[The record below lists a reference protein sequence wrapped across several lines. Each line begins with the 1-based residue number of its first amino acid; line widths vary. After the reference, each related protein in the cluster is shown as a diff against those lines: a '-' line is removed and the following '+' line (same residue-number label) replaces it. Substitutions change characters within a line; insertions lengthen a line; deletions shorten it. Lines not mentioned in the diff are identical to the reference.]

1 MKADLLGKHLGER
14 EKLSGKR
21 GKPSIERPARRSRIA
36 MAVFATL
43 LVLFA
48 GFLIW
53 LNAGIDRVP
62 LRPTGGSE
70 FAKATVDEVLSSD
83 VDLSDSGE
91 MQGNQTVR
99 LTITSGKYA
108 GQQAEATSPY
118 SNNSGALCSPG
129 LHVVVLVNQGQD
141 DSLVATVYNYDRGV
155 VLWALIGLFL
165 VLLCAAGGR
174 AGVLSAL
181 GLMFTFACIFFLYL
195 PMVYGGASPFWTA
208 VLVVV
213 LVTVVGMYLIGG
225 WSAKTFCSIAATVA
239 GVLVA
244 GIVASAF
251 GGVGH
256 ISGLNV
262 SEIETLAYVG
272 QNSKLDVSGL
282 LFSGILISSL
292 GAVMDI
298 SMSVTA
304 HECEL
309 FAASPSLS
317 MRELF
322 KSGMVVGRDMMGTM
336 THTLIL
342 AFAGGAINTLV
353 IIYAY
358 AMPYLEYWNEYAI
371 GIELLRG
378 LSGSIGIIVSVPCA
392 ALITAFCLSRKKH
405 QVRKA
410 K

>member
-1 MKADLLGKHLGER
+1 MC
-14 EKLSGKR
+14 
-21 GKPSIERPARRSRIA
+21 RSRIA
-36 MAVFATL
+36 VAAFAIL
-43 LVLFA
+43 LVAFA
-48 GFLIW
+48 GFLMW

-70 FAKATVDEVLSSD
+70 FEKATVDEVISSD
-83 VDLSDSGE
+83 VSLSDSGE
-91 MQGNQTVR
+91 MQGNQKVL
-99 LTITSGKYA
+99 LTIASGQYA
-108 GQQAEATSPY
+108 GQQAEATSPH
-118 SNNSGALCSPG
+118 SNNSGAFCSPG
-129 LHVVVLVNQGQD
+129 LKVIVLVNEGQD
-141 DSLVATVYNYDRGV
+141 GSLVATVYNYDRGI
-155 VLWALIGLFL
+155 VLWALVGLFL
-165 VLLCAAGGR
+165 VLLCVAGGR
-174 AGVLSAL
+174 SGTLSAL
-181 GLMFTFACIFFLYL
+181 GLAFTFACIFFLYL
-195 PMVYGGASPFWTA
+195 PMVYSGASPFWTA

-225 WSAKTFCSIAATVA
+225 WSAKTLCSIVATVV

-244 GIVASAF
+244 GLVASVF
-251 GGVGH
+251 GSLGH

-298 SMSVTA
+298 SMSVTS

-309 FAASPSLS
+309 HAASPALS
-317 MRELF
+317 VRELF
-322 KSGMVVGRDMMGTM
+322 KSGISVGRDMMGTM

-342 AFAGGAINTLV
+342 AFAGGAVNTLV

-358 AMPYLEYWNEYAI
+358 AMPYFEYWNEYAI
-371 GIELLRG
+371 GIEILRG

-392 ALITAFCLSRKKH
+392 ALITAFCLSRKSRQGSGALH
-405 QVRKA
+405 TS
-410 K
+410 

>member
-1 MKADLLGKHLGER
+1 MKTNRLGK
-14 EKLSGKR
+14 LSVA
-21 GKPSIERPARRSRIA
+21 RPARRSRIA
-36 MAVFATL
+36 VAAFAIL
-43 LVLFA
+43 LVAFA
-48 GFLIW
+48 GFLVW

-70 FAKATVDEVLSSD
+70 FEKATVDEVITSD
-83 VDLSDSGE
+83 VSLSDSGE
-91 MQGNQTVR
+91 MQGNQKVL
-99 LTITSGKYA
+99 LTIASGQYA

-118 SNNSGALCSPG
+118 SNNSGAFCAPG
-129 LHVVVLVNQGQD
+129 LKVIALVNQGQD
-141 DSLVATVYNYDRGV
+141 GSLVATVYNYDRGI
-155 VLWALIGLFL
+155 VLWALVGLFL
-165 VLLCAAGGR
+165 VLLCVAGGR
-174 AGVLSAL
+174 SGTLSAL
-181 GLMFTFACIFFLYL
+181 GLAFTFACIFFLYL
-195 PMVYGGASPFWTA
+195 PMVYSGASPFWTA

-225 WSAKTFCSIAATVA
+225 WSAKTLCSIVATVV
-239 GVLVA
+239 GVLAA
-244 GIVASAF
+244 GLVASAF
-251 GGVGH
+251 GSLGH

-298 SMSVTA
+298 SMSVTS

-309 FAASPSLS
+309 NAANPALS

-322 KSGMVVGRDMMGTM
+322 KSGMAVGRDMMGTM

-358 AMPYLEYWNEYAI
+358 AMPYFEYWNEYAI
-371 GIELLRG
+371 GIEILRG

-392 ALITAFCLSRKKH
+392 ALITAFCLSRKRR
-405 QVRKA
+405 QGAGALRTS
-410 K
+410 

>member
-1 MKADLLGKHLGER
+1 MC
-14 EKLSGKR
+14 
-21 GKPSIERPARRSRIA
+21 RSRIA
-36 MAVFATL
+36 VAAFAIL
-43 LVLFA
+43 LVAFA
-48 GFLIW
+48 GFLMW

-70 FAKATVDEVLSSD
+70 FEKATVDEVISSD
-83 VDLSDSGE
+83 VSLSDSGE
-91 MQGNQTVR
+91 MQGNQKVL
-99 LTITSGKYA
+99 LTIASGQYA

-118 SNNSGALCSPG
+118 SNTSGAFCSPG
-129 LHVVVLVNQGQD
+129 LKVIVLVNEGQD
-141 DSLVATVYNYDRGV
+141 GSLVATVYNYDRGI
-155 VLWALIGLFL
+155 VLWALVGLFL
-165 VLLCAAGGR
+165 VLLCVAGGR
-174 AGVLSAL
+174 SGTLSAL
-181 GLMFTFACIFFLYL
+181 GLAFTFACIFFLYL
-195 PMVYGGASPFWTA
+195 PMVYSGASPFWTA

-225 WSAKTFCSIAATVA
+225 WSAKTLCSIVATVV

-244 GIVASAF
+244 GLVASVF
-251 GGVGH
+251 GSLGH

-298 SMSVTA
+298 SMSVTS

-309 FAASPSLS
+309 HAASPALS
-317 MRELF
+317 VRELF
-322 KSGMVVGRDMMGTM
+322 KSGMSVGRDMMGTM

-342 AFAGGAINTLV
+342 AFAGGAVNTLV

-358 AMPYLEYWNEYAI
+358 AMPYFEYWNEYAI
-371 GIELLRG
+371 GIEILRG

-392 ALITAFCLSRKKH
+392 ALITAFCLSRKSRQGSGALH
-405 QVRKA
+405 TS
-410 K
+410 

>member
-1 MKADLLGKHLGER
+1 MKSNRL
-14 EKLSGKR
+14 EKLSAAC
-21 GKPSIERPARRSRIA
+21 PTRRSRIA
-36 MAVFATL
+36 VAVFAIL
-43 LVLFA
+43 LVAFA
-48 GFLIW
+48 GFLVW

-70 FAKATVDEVLSSD
+70 FEKATVDEVISSD
-83 VDLSDSGE
+83 VSLSDAGE
-91 MQGNQTVR
+91 MQGNQKVL
-99 LTITSGKYA
+99 LTITSGQYA

-129 LHVVVLVNQGQD
+129 LKVIVLVNEGQD
-141 DSLVATVYNYDRGV
+141 GSLVATVYNYDRGI
-155 VLWALIGLFL
+155 VLWVLVGLFL
-165 VLLCAAGGR
+165 VLLCVAGGR
-174 AGVLSAL
+174 SGTLSAL
-181 GLMFTFACIFFLYL
+181 GLAFTFACIFFLYL
-195 PMVYGGASPFWTA
+195 PMVYSGASPFWTA

-225 WSAKTFCSIAATVA
+225 WSAKTLCSIVATVV
-239 GVLVA
+239 GVLAA
-244 GIVASAF
+244 GLVASVF
-251 GGVGH
+251 GSLGH

-298 SMSVTA
+298 SMSVTS

-309 FAASPSLS
+309 HAASPALS

-322 KSGMVVGRDMMGTM
+322 KSGMAVGRDMMGTM

-342 AFAGGAINTLV
+342 AFAGGAVNTLV

-358 AMPYLEYWNEYAI
+358 AMPYFEYWNEYAI
-371 GIELLRG
+371 GIEILRG

-392 ALITAFCLSRKKH
+392 ALITAFCLSRKLRQGAGALH
-405 QVRKA
+405 TS
-410 K
+410 

>member
-1 MKADLLGKHLGER
+1 MC
-14 EKLSGKR
+14 
-21 GKPSIERPARRSRIA
+21 RSRIA
-36 MAVFATL
+36 VAAFAIL
-43 LVLFA
+43 LVAFA
-48 GFLIW
+48 GFLMW

-70 FAKATVDEVLSSD
+70 FEKATVDEAISSD
-83 VDLSDSGE
+83 VSLSDSGE
-91 MQGNQTVR
+91 MQGNQKVL
-99 LTITSGKYA
+99 LTIASGQYA
-108 GQQAEATSPY
+108 GQQAEATSPH
-118 SNNSGALCSPG
+118 SNNSGAFCSPG
-129 LHVVVLVNQGQD
+129 LKVIVLVNEGQD
-141 DSLVATVYNYDRGV
+141 GSLVATVYNYDRGI
-155 VLWALIGLFL
+155 VLWALVGLFL
-165 VLLCAAGGR
+165 VLLCVAGGR
-174 AGVLSAL
+174 SGTLSAL
-181 GLMFTFACIFFLYL
+181 GLAFTFACIFFLYL
-195 PMVYGGASPFWTA
+195 PMVYSGASPFWTA

-225 WSAKTFCSIAATVA
+225 WSAKTLCSIVATVV

-244 GIVASAF
+244 GLVASVF
-251 GGVGH
+251 GSLGH

-298 SMSVTA
+298 SMSVTS

-309 FAASPSLS
+309 HAASPALS
-317 MRELF
+317 VRELF
-322 KSGMVVGRDMMGTM
+322 KSGMSVGRDMMGTM

-342 AFAGGAINTLV
+342 AFAGGAVNTLV

-358 AMPYLEYWNEYAI
+358 AMPYFEYWNEYAI
-371 GIELLRG
+371 GIEILRG

-392 ALITAFCLSRKKH
+392 ALITAFCLSRKSRQGSGALH
-405 QVRKA
+405 TS
-410 K
+410 

>member
-1 MKADLLGKHLGER
+1 MKTNRLGR
-14 EKLSGKR
+14 LSAAC
-21 GKPSIERPARRSRIA
+21 PTRRSRIA
-36 MAVFATL
+36 VAAFAIL
-43 LVLFA
+43 LVAFA
-48 GFLIW
+48 GFLLW

-70 FAKATVDEVLSSD
+70 FEKATVDEVISSE
-83 VDLSDSGE
+83 VSLSDAGE
-91 MQGNQTVR
+91 MQGNQKVL
-99 LTITSGKYA
+99 LTIASGQYA
-108 GQQAEATSPY
+108 GQQVEATSPY
-118 SNNSGALCSPG
+118 SNNSGAFCSPG
-129 LHVVVLVNQGQD
+129 LKVIALVNQGQD
-141 DSLVATVYNYDRGV
+141 GSLVATVYNYDRGI
-155 VLWALIGLFL
+155 VLWALVGLFL
-165 VLLCAAGGR
+165 VLLCVVGGR
-174 AGVLSAL
+174 SGTLSAL
-181 GLMFTFACIFFLYL
+181 GLAFTFACIFFLYL
-195 PMVYGGASPFWTA
+195 PMVYSGVSPFWTA

-225 WSAKTFCSIAATVA
+225 WSAKTLCSIVATVV

-244 GIVASAF
+244 GLVANVF
-251 GGVGH
+251 GSLGH

-262 SEIETLAYVG
+262 SEIETLAHVG
-272 QNSKLDVSGL
+272 QNSELDVSGL

-298 SMSVTA
+298 SMSVTS

-309 FAASPSLS
+309 NAVNPALS

-322 KSGMVVGRDMMGTM
+322 KSGMAVGRDMMGTM

-358 AMPYLEYWNEYAI
+358 AMPYFEYWNEYAI
-371 GIELLRG
+371 GIEILRG

-392 ALITAFCLSRKKH
+392 ALITAFCLSWKH
-405 QVRKA
+405 HSA
-410 K
+410 E

>member
-1 MKADLLGKHLGER
+1 MKTNRLGR
-14 EKLSGKR
+14 LSAAC
-21 GKPSIERPARRSRIA
+21 PTRRSRIA
-36 MAVFATL
+36 VAAFAIL
-43 LVLFA
+43 LVAFA
-48 GFLIW
+48 GFLLW

-70 FAKATVDEVLSSD
+70 FEKATVDEVISSE
-83 VDLSDSGE
+83 VSLSDAGE
-91 MQGNQTVR
+91 MQGNQKVL
-99 LTITSGKYA
+99 LTIASGQYA
-108 GQQAEATSPY
+108 GQQVEATSPY
-118 SNNSGALCSPG
+118 SNNSGAFCSPG
-129 LHVVVLVNQGQD
+129 LKVIALVNQGQD
-141 DSLVATVYNYDRGV
+141 GSLVATVYNYDRGI
-155 VLWALIGLFL
+155 VLWALVGLFL
-165 VLLCAAGGR
+165 VLLCVVGGR
-174 AGVLSAL
+174 SGTLSAL
-181 GLMFTFACIFFLYL
+181 GLAFTFACIFFLYL
-195 PMVYGGASPFWTA
+195 PMVYSGVSPFWTA

-225 WSAKTFCSIAATVA
+225 WSAKTLCSIVATVV

-244 GIVASAF
+244 GLVANVF
-251 GGVGH
+251 GSLGH

-262 SEIETLAYVG
+262 SEIETLAHVG
-272 QNSKLDVSGL
+272 QNSELDVSGL

-298 SMSVTA
+298 SMSVTS

-309 FAASPSLS
+309 NAVNPALS

-322 KSGMVVGRDMMGTM
+322 KSGMAVGRDMMGTM

-358 AMPYLEYWNEYAI
+358 AMPYFEYWNEYAI
-371 GIELLRG
+371 GIEILRG

-392 ALITAFCLSRKKH
+392 ALITAFCLSRKH
-405 QVRKA
+405 HSA
-410 K
+410 E

>member
-1 MKADLLGKHLGER
+1 MC
-14 EKLSGKR
+14 
-21 GKPSIERPARRSRIA
+21 RSRIA
-36 MAVFATL
+36 VAAFAIL
-43 LVLFA
+43 LVAFA
-48 GFLIW
+48 GFLMW

-70 FAKATVDEVLSSD
+70 FEKATVDEVISSD
-83 VDLSDSGE
+83 VSLSDSGE
-91 MQGNQTVR
+91 MQGNQKVL
-99 LTITSGKYA
+99 LTIASGQYA
-108 GQQAEATSPY
+108 GQQAEATSPH
-118 SNNSGALCSPG
+118 SNNSGAFCSPG
-129 LHVVVLVNQGQD
+129 LKVIVLVNEGQD
-141 DSLVATVYNYDRGV
+141 GSLVATVYNYDRGI
-155 VLWALIGLFL
+155 VLWALVGLFL
-165 VLLCAAGGR
+165 VLLCVAGGR
-174 AGVLSAL
+174 SGTLSAL
-181 GLMFTFACIFFLYL
+181 GLAFTFACIFFLYL
-195 PMVYGGASPFWTA
+195 PMVYSGASPFWTA

-225 WSAKTFCSIAATVA
+225 WSAKTLCSIVATVV

-244 GIVASAF
+244 GLVASVF
-251 GGVGH
+251 GSLGH

-298 SMSVTA
+298 SMSVTS

-309 FAASPSLS
+309 HAASPALS
-317 MRELF
+317 VRELF
-322 KSGMVVGRDMMGTM
+322 KSGMSVGRDMMGTM

-342 AFAGGAINTLV
+342 AFAGGAVNTLV

-358 AMPYLEYWNEYAI
+358 AMPYFEYWNEYAI
-371 GIELLRG
+371 GIEILRG

-392 ALITAFCLSRKKH
+392 ALITAFCLSRKSRQGSGALH
-405 QVRKA
+405 TS
-410 K
+410 

>member
-1 MKADLLGKHLGER
+1 MC
-14 EKLSGKR
+14 
-21 GKPSIERPARRSRIA
+21 RSRIA
-36 MAVFATL
+36 VAAFAIL
-43 LVLFA
+43 LVAFA
-48 GFLIW
+48 GFLMW

-70 FAKATVDEVLSSD
+70 FEKATVDEVISSD
-83 VDLSDSGE
+83 VSLSDSGE
-91 MQGNQTVR
+91 MQGNQKVL
-99 LTITSGKYA
+99 LTIASGQYA
-108 GQQAEATSPY
+108 GQQAEATSPH
-118 SNNSGALCSPG
+118 SNNSGAFCSPG
-129 LHVVVLVNQGQD
+129 LKVIVLVNEGQD
-141 DSLVATVYNYDRGV
+141 GSLVATVYNYDRGI
-155 VLWALIGLFL
+155 VLWALVGLFL
-165 VLLCAAGGR
+165 VLLCVAGGR
-174 AGVLSAL
+174 SGTLSAL
-181 GLMFTFACIFFLYL
+181 GLAFTFACIFFLYL
-195 PMVYGGASPFWTA
+195 PMVYSGASPFWTA

-225 WSAKTFCSIAATVA
+225 WSAKTLCSIVATVV

-244 GIVASAF
+244 GLVASVF
-251 GGVGH
+251 GSLGH

-298 SMSVTA
+298 SMSVTS

-309 FAASPSLS
+309 HAASPALS
-317 MRELF
+317 VRELF
-322 KSGMVVGRDMMGTM
+322 KSGMSVGRDMMGTM

-342 AFAGGAINTLV
+342 AFAGGAVNTLV

-358 AMPYLEYWNEYAI
+358 AMPYFEYWNEYAI
-371 GIELLRG
+371 GIEILRG

-392 ALITAFCLSRKKH
+392 ALITAFCLSRKSRQGADALH
-405 QVRKA
+405 TS
-410 K
+410 

>member
-1 MKADLLGKHLGER
+1 MC
-14 EKLSGKR
+14 
-21 GKPSIERPARRSRIA
+21 RSRIA
-36 MAVFATL
+36 VAAFAIL
-43 LVLFA
+43 LVAFA
-48 GFLIW
+48 GFLMW

-70 FAKATVDEVLSSD
+70 FEKATVDEVISSD
-83 VDLSDSGE
+83 VSLSDSGE
-91 MQGNQTVR
+91 MQGNQKVL
-99 LTITSGKYA
+99 LTIASGQYA
-108 GQQAEATSPY
+108 GQQVEATSPY
-118 SNNSGALCSPG
+118 SNNSGAFCSPG
-129 LHVVVLVNQGQD
+129 LKVIVLVNEGQD
-141 DSLVATVYNYDRGV
+141 GSLVATVYNYDRGI
-155 VLWALIGLFL
+155 VLWALVGLFL
-165 VLLCAAGGR
+165 VLLCVAGGR
-174 AGVLSAL
+174 SGTLSAL
-181 GLMFTFACIFFLYL
+181 GLAFTFACIFFLYL
-195 PMVYGGASPFWTA
+195 PMVYSGASPFWTA

-225 WSAKTFCSIAATVA
+225 WSAKTLCSIVATVV

-244 GIVASAF
+244 GLVASVF
-251 GGVGH
+251 GSLGH

-298 SMSVTA
+298 SMSVTS

-309 FAASPSLS
+309 HAASPALS
-317 MRELF
+317 VRELF
-322 KSGMVVGRDMMGTM
+322 KSGMSVGRDMMGTM

-342 AFAGGAINTLV
+342 AFAGGAVNTLV

-358 AMPYLEYWNEYAI
+358 AMPYFEYWNEYAI
-371 GIELLRG
+371 GIEILRG

-392 ALITAFCLSRKKH
+392 ALITAFCLSRKSRQGSGALH
-405 QVRKA
+405 TS
-410 K
+410 